1 MHAPGRRHTVVFVV
15 YDGVRLLD
23 VTGPLEVLT
32 VANEHGGAYRTV
44 LASPDGRDVV
54 SSAGVRLGVDRALP
68 DVAAPVGTLVVP
80 GAPDWQAVAADQ
92 AMLDQIRRL
101 AGGSDRTASV
111 CAGAFALAAA
121 GLLDGRRVT
130 THWDLADQLA
140 AHFPAVTVDADPIFI
155 ADGRVITSAGISAG
169 IDLTLALVE
178 ADLGPETAR
187 AVARHLVVFM
197 QRPGGQSQFSV
208 RTSAAATRD
217 GTVRRA
223 LDAVAADP
231 AANHTLSSMAALAG
245 VSVRQLGR
253 LFRTELGTTPAGY
266 VERIRVEAAQAML
279 ESGGDTL
286 DVVARRTGFG
296 SPETMRRAFLR
307 ELGVTP
313 GAYRERFRTTGIG
326 SAHQQQRHVG
336 APADEVA
343 DAGLQQPGEP
353 GAVMRAED
361 DQVRAAR
368 VGGVQ
373 DQRGYV
379 GVESVDDRARGPD
392 PGGA

>member
-23 VTGPLEVLT
+23 VTGPLEVLA

-217 GTVRRA
+217 GTVRRV

-231 AANHTLSSMAALAG
+231 AANHTLSSMAAGPEHRRSGADHVTGG
-245 VSVRQLGR
+245 VRRVQSTGLGVRPVQVAAHRGQQQGVREPGEAERDDRPGR
-253 LFRTELGTTPAGY
+253 QTERCQRFSPA
-266 VERIRVEAAQAML
+266 L
-279 ESGGDTL
+279 ESGHGFLL
-286 DVVARRTGFG
+286 DRWAVR
-296 SPETMRRAFLR
+296 
-307 ELGVTP
+307 
-313 GAYRERFRTTGIG
+313 
-326 SAHQQQRHVG
+326 
-336 APADEVA
+336 PADQVE
-343 DAGLQQPGEP
+343 PGE
-353 GAVMRAED
+353 A
-361 DQVRAAR
+361 
-368 VGGVQ
+368 GG
-373 DQRGYV
+373 
-379 GVESVDDRARGPD
+379 
-392 PGGA
+392 